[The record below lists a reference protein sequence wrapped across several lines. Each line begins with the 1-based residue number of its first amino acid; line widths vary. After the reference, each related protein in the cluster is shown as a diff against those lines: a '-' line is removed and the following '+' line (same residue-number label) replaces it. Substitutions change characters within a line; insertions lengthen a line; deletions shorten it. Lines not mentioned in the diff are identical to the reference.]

1 MLKVKLSS
9 ATKIKAIEKDFEEFT
24 VAFNLNLYCQ
34 VWCCI
39 VHEKRFCV
47 EQQAV
52 TWKGHKGIEKRKTF
66 FGHTKSFFLK
76 NEVTLSSVLAIWG
89 HKRGPTYSII

>member
-1 MLKVKLSS
+1 
-9 ATKIKAIEKDFEEFT
+9 
-24 VAFNLNLYCQ
+24 
-34 VWCCI
+34 

-66 FGHTKSFFLK
+66 FGHTKAFFLK
-76 NEVTLSSVLAIWG
+76 NKVTLSSVLAI
-89 HKRGPTYSII
+89 